1 MKKQMFLLVLTVSA
15 IIIPSKS
22 TECEQ
27 RELEARCECC
37 IGVDADTEEVVSVVP
52 RPEYEPDPIQIDAE
66 DTWISEE
73 YQWYCEEIGRMYNIC
88 PELLMAMI
96 EQKSSGDPKVANGA
110 GDTGLLQVNAKWHRD
125 RMEKLGVTDLTD
137 AYSNILVA
145 TDYLAQLFEEEGDD
159 LYLVLMKYNMKHDR
173 AEELYN
179 SGIYSEYATTI
190 SQRAWELEV
199 LHEQKGDQP

>member
-1 MKKQMFLLVLTVSA
+1 MDLFCQMY
-15 IIIPSKS
+15 I
-22 TECEQ
+22 
-27 RELEARCECC
+27 
-37 IGVDADTEEVVSVVP
+37 
-52 RPEYEPDPIQIDAE
+52 
-66 DTWISEE
+66 
-73 YQWYCEEIGRMYNIC
+73 IC

-96 EQKSSGDPKVANGA
+96 EQESSGDPKVANGA

-125 RMEKLGVTDLTD
+125 RMEKLGATDLTD

>member
-1 MKKQMFLLVLTVSA
+1 M
-15 IIIPSKS
+15 
-22 TECEQ
+22 
-27 RELEARCECC
+27 
-37 IGVDADTEEVVSVVP
+37 DADTEEVVSVVP

-73 YQWYCEEIGRMYNIC
+73 YQWYCEEIGQMYNIC

-96 EQKSSGDPKVANGA
+96 EQESSGDPKVANGA

-199 LHEQKGDQP
+199 LHEQKGYQP

>member
-1 MKKQMFLLVLTVSA
+1 MLQTPGQNS
-15 IIIPSKS
+15 
-22 TECEQ
+22 EQ
-27 RELEARCECC
+27 C
-37 IGVDADTEEVVSVVP
+37 
-52 RPEYEPDPIQIDAE
+52 DPH
-66 DTWISEE
+66 SEGE
-73 YQWYCEEIGRMYNIC
+73 WT
-88 PELLMAMI
+88 
-96 EQKSSGDPKVANGA
+96 
-110 GDTGLLQVNAKWHRD
+110 DTGHNENCQPGIQYDDVVEGGEHI
-125 RMEKLGVTDLTD
+125 EETD
-137 AYSNILVA
+137 ACSNILVA

>member
-1 MKKQMFLLVLTVSA
+1 
-15 IIIPSKS
+15 
-22 TECEQ
+22 
-27 RELEARCECC
+27 
-37 IGVDADTEEVVSVVP
+37 
-52 RPEYEPDPIQIDAE
+52 
-66 DTWISEE
+66 
-73 YQWYCEEIGRMYNIC
+73 MYNIC

-96 EQKSSGDPKVANGA
+96 EQESSGDPKVANGA

>member
-1 MKKQMFLLVLTVSA
+1 MRASNK
-15 IIIPSKS
+15 
-22 TECEQ
+22 
-27 RELEARCECC
+27 RN
-37 IGVDADTEEVVSVVP
+37 
-52 RPEYEPDPIQIDAE
+52 
-66 DTWISEE
+66 
-73 YQWYCEEIGRMYNIC
+73 YQWYCEEIGQMYNIC

-96 EQKSSGDPKVANGA
+96 EQESSGDPKVANGA

-125 RMEKLGVTDLTD
+125 RMEKLGATDLTD